1 VRFFLILFIVSVFGT
16 PVVVPSAE
24 AATRLTA
31 QERYDLGQRY
41 LKRGYY
47 TKALEQFNRIRN
59 DYRSDPLALRAEL
72 AVGDV
77 FFAQSEWDQA
87 RLSYQD
93 FQRLHPQYEDSDY
106 VVYRIGLCLWRK
118 APKIAARD
126 QSSTRQAV
134 DIWVGFD
141 RRYPESEWRSEVES
155 HLVEGRA
162 RLAKKELVIGR
173 FYERRRAW
181 RAVRGRIEGMLR
193 QYPDSP
199 DRAEGLYLL
208 GQAYIH
214 LGDAEGAKD
223 CLQRLGELGEAGV
236 EYRARLEALSTGD

>member
-1 VRFFLILFIVSVFGT
+1 MSKIWIVLLFCLIGSPLQ
-16 PVVVPSAE
+16 VPTAD

-31 QERYDLGQRY
+31 EERYELAQRY

-59 DYRSDPLALRAEL
+59 DYRSDPLALKAEL
-72 AVGDV
+72 GVADV

-87 RLSYQD
+87 RLAYQD
-93 FQRLHPQYEDSDY
+93 FQRLHPKYDDSDY

-126 QSSTRQAV
+126 QTATRQAV

-141 RRYPESEWRSEVES
+141 RRYPDSEWLDDVTNN
-155 HLVEGRA
+155 LTEGRA

-199 DRAEGLYLL
+199 DRAEALYLL
-208 GQAYIH
+208 GQAYGH
-214 LGDAEGAKD
+214 LGDEDGAKD
-223 CLQRLGELGEAGV
+223 CLQRLKELGAEAG
-236 EYRARLEALSTGD
+236 EYEAKLENLLSTL

>member
-1 VRFFLILFIVSVFGT
+1 MRLFWILLVVSVFGSSM
-16 PVVVPSAE
+16 VVPSAD

-72 AVGDV
+72 GVADV

-93 FQRLHPQYEDSDY
+93 FQRLHPKYEDSDY

-118 APKIAARD
+118 APKIASRD
-126 QSSTRQAV
+126 QTATRQAV

-141 RRYPESEWRSEVES
+141 RRYPESEWLSEVES

-199 DRAEGLYLL
+199 DRAEALYLL
-208 GQAYIH
+208 GQAYTH

-223 CLQRLGELGEAGV
+223 CLQRLEELGEAGL
-236 EYRARLEALSTGD
+236 EFHERLEALVNDV